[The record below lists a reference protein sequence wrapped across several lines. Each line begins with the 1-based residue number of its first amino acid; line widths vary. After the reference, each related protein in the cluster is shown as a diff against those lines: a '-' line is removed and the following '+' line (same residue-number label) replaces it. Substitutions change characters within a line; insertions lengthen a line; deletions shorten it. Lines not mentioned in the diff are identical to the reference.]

1 MARPSTYTPEL
12 GLAICERMALG
23 GTVREICRNQKM
35 PAESTVRRWALV
47 NDEFSSLYALARER
61 QADAWFDEALRISRE
76 ADSSGDPKLVPGSR
90 LYVDTLKWAA
100 AKLRPRAYSDK
111 HQVEMS
117 GPEGGPVQ
125 FEELA
130 KDARERLTSRIA
142 SIVAAK
148 GANELPGEPD

>member
-100 AKLRPRAYSDK
+100 AKLRPRSYSDK
-111 HQVEMS
+111 VQIEQS
-117 GPEGGPVQ
+117 GITEVVVRYADDQP
-125 FEELA
+125 
-130 KDARERLTSRIA
+130 DA
-142 SIVAAK
+142 
-148 GANELPGEPD
+148 D